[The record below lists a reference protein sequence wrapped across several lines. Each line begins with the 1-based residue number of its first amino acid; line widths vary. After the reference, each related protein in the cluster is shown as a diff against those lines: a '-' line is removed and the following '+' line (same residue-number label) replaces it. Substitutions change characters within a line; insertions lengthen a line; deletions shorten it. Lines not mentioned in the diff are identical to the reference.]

1 MVLEARLAKLRAR
14 LAHSP
19 ARVLVRFDHVA
30 GQTRITASRNARG
43 LIAQLLQVRNC
54 SIHESVYSR
63 RTESFAPAIKR
74 YRFARGVFDS
84 LGIG

>member
-1 MVLEARLAKLRAR
+1 VLEARLAKRRAR

-43 LIAQLLQVRNC
+43 LIAQLLQVRIAPSTRASIRGEQNRLRQLLKDIAFRAAS
-54 SIHESVYSR
+54 SIH
-63 RTESFAPAIKR
+63 
-74 YRFARGVFDS
+74 
-84 LGIG
+84 